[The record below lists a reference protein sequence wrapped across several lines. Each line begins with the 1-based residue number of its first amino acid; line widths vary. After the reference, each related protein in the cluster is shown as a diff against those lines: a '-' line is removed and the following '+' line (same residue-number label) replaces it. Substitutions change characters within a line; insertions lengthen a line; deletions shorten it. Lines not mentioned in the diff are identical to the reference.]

1 MEIDRAHC
9 VGKPSEGERPRPV
22 LIKLFRFKDRED
34 ILQRAKFLKA
44 TKIFINEDYT
54 DAVRR
59 KRRELMPELKAARE
73 RGDIAYL
80 RNDKLIIHPRTS
92 TPK

>member
-1 MEIDRAHC
+1 MKVRDQGQYSYNSLGSKTEKTYYR
-9 VGKPSEGERPRPV
+9 G
-22 LIKLFRFKDRED
+22 
-34 ILQRAKFLKA
+34 QNFLKPQKYLLMR
-44 TKIFINEDYT
+44 TIQML
-54 DAVRR
+54 VRR